1 MIAITFAL
9 PAESS
14 GILGQLGSKQ
24 SVVVESSKIVYGQLR
39 GRDVAILHTG
49 VGRKQCE
56 KRIGVF
62 LESVRP
68 ELVISSG
75 FAGSLTEQLSVG
87 DVIVAEN
94 FSDASVVSQIMEG
107 RIRPVKLHTAD
118 AMVDSAEERT
128 RIARQ
133 HGAAAIDMETDVIA
147 KACAAHRIRM
157 LSLRVISDSPAAP
170 FPAPPQVLFDL
181 TRQKTNFAK
190 LIVYVLMHPPAAGR
204 LARFAQQITRARAA
218 LTGAILNVIANVHL
232 R

>member
-14 GILGQLGSKQ
+14 GILGQLSSKH
-24 SVVVESSKIVYGQLR
+24 SVVVESSKILYGQLQ

-56 KRIGVF
+56 QRFGVF

-94 FSDASVVSQIMEG
+94 FSDASVVSQIPEG
-107 RIRPVKLHTAD
+107 RVRPVKLHTAD
-118 AMVDSAEERT
+118 TMVDSAEERT
-128 RIARQ
+128 RIAQQ
-133 HGAAAIDMETDVIA
+133 HGATAIDMETDMIA
-147 KACAAHRIRM
+147 KACHARGIRM

-170 FPAPPQVLFDL
+170 FPAPPHVLFDL

-190 LIVYVLMHPPAAGR
+190 LVVYVLMHPTAAGR
-204 LARFAQQITRARAA
+204 LARFAQQISRARGA
-218 LTGAILNVIANVHL
+218 LTDAILNVIANVHL